1 MKRKLY
7 YGYGVG
13 VVETRERRCCEL
25 IRQCPVLCTV
35 STWYSSRVGSGIGS
49 ASRAQ
54 RPRRAAAGATT
65 LHAGRPS
72 TRTMLLLLRTS
83 QPGHASASP
92 FTRRSSWTRRARARK
107 GSQELARSS
116 PGGGPAFIGD
126 SLLRARPPELALAA
140 RPAATGMAAQRGSDG
155 PADAGRAAG
164 ARDHAARR

>member
-1 MKRKLY
+1 MSCDPPMY
-7 YGYGVG
+7 SA
-13 VVETRERRCCEL
+13 
-25 IRQCPVLCTV
+25 V
-35 STWYSSRVGSGIGS
+35 SMYYSSRVGSGIGS
-49 ASRAQ
+49 GSRAQ
-54 RPRRAAAGATT
+54 RPKR
-65 LHAGRPS
+65 AGRPS
-72 TRTMLLLLRTS
+72 RGTMLLLLRTS

-164 ARDHAARR
+164 ARDHAARRVGM